1 MLTTI
6 SQSRDNIVKSNMTW
20 KQAFIGWMAVHR
32 KPFIVVV
39 HSHYRE
45 G

>member
-1 MLTTI
+1 
-6 SQSRDNIVKSNMTW
+6 MT
-20 KQAFIGWMAVHR
+20 VHR

-39 HSHYRE
+39 HPHYRE